1 MIAFLI
7 DLIQTEEFIVV
18 LGLSLT
24 FLIVWFTGKT
34 AHFKQLEMKQTKP
47 SIVSVKRHEKDIL
60 KITIANKKLYN
71 ITVDDIAAKKCIR
84 LEFLIIPI
92 PRKVSSAWE
101 PEIKEIFPGPGNRKL
116 IDQYTIKD
124 QEDFYLTIPNIE
136 KQAIYKIFVETS
148 GGNCQS
154 IYPDQLKHQ
163 A

>member
-34 AHFKQLEMKQTKP
+34 AHFKQLEMKETKP
-47 SIVSVKRHEKDIL
+47 LIVSVERYTNDSV
-60 KITIANKKLYN
+60 KITIANNKPYGITVKN
-71 ITVDDIAAKKCIR
+71 ITAKKCMYSKFFTKKI
-84 LEFLIIPI
+84 EYEWKPE
-92 PRKVSSAWE
+92 KKAVS
-101 PEIKEIFPGPGNRKL
+101 PGPEDWKS
-116 IDQYTIKD
+116 IDQYTIEK
-124 QEDFYLTIPNIE
+124 QGDFYLTIPNIE

-154 IYPDQLKHQ
+154 IYPCQLKHQ